1 MIVSS
6 HSPIQHPSSHPE
18 QLPPSIGSVFDSP
31 EFTKWFFGQSVAFV
45 AIAIVMGLWIWTLLR
60 DRRDLQ
66 KRNEK
71 LSDTLIRTIES
82 GSHERAQLSE
92 DSLLRLDSTVRNI
105 ASALTSA
112 LSQRRRDL
120 DADSG

>member
-1 MIVSS
+1 LEKIVNTLLSTAA
-6 HSPIQHPSSHPE
+6 
-18 QLPPSIGSVFDSP
+18 IGNVFDNP
-31 EFTKWFFGQSVAFV
+31 EFTKWLFGQSVAF
-45 AIAIVMGLWIWTLLR
+45 IAIVIALGMWIWTLLR
-60 DRRDLQ
+60 ENKALRL
-66 KRNEK
+66 RNEK
-71 LSDTLIRTIES
+71 LSDNLILTIER

-105 ASALTSA
+105 AAALTSA